1 MILEILNDMAS
12 NASRNYKLEV
22 AQKHSS
28 NDLLKRVVF
37 LAYDPFTQFYIRKI
51 PTYTPTPATAKLFSL
66 ESALNLLSHLSS
78 RNVTGNAGIEHLRVI
93 LSNVTAEDAEVIE
106 RIIGKDLKVGASE
119 STFNKVW
126 PGLVHEYPCMLC
138 SAYDK
143 KLVDKIK
150 FPALVQKKEDGMRF
164 NAIVKN
170 GDVEFRS
177 RNGKEIQL
185 LGNLEQEFL
194 VMANGSNIVFDGELL
209 VANEDGTIADRQTGN
224 GILNKAN
231 KGTITPELAKMVRA
245 QIWDMIDYDKFHAG
259 VDNTPYIDRWNKLL
273 GCTNTSNGKIGYVE
287 TIVVAN
293 LEAAEVQFEAYL
305 EDGFEGIILKD
316 SNAIWEDK
324 RSKKQ
329 VKFKGEEEADLLVYD
344 VYLGEP
350 GSKYEGM
357 IGGVSVKS
365 RDGILKV
372 NVGSGFS
379 DEQRKQDPALL
390 MNKIVAVK
398 YNMGIKNK
406 QGEESLFLPIFIEVR
421 EDKDLADTN
430 EMIK

>member
-1 MILEILNDMAS
+1 MILDILNDMAS

-22 AQKHSS
+22 AQKNAG
-28 NDLLKRVVF
+28 NDLLKRVVL

-51 PTYTPTPATAKLFSL
+51 PAYSPTPAGAKPHSL
-66 ESALNLLSHLSS
+66 EGALNSLSELSS

-93 LSNVTAEDAEVIE
+93 LSSLTAEDAQVIE

-138 SAYDK
+138 SAFDE
-143 KLVDKIK
+143 KLVKKIK
-150 FPALVQKKEDGMRF
+150 FPAIVQKKEDGMRF

-170 GDVEFRS
+170 GAVEFRS

-194 VMANGSNIVFDGELL
+194 TMAAGKNVVFDGELL
-209 VANEDGTIADRQTGN
+209 VANDDGTIADRQTGN

-259 VDNTPYIDRWNKLL
+259 VDNTPYIERWNNLL
-273 GCTNTSNGKIGYVE
+273 GCPRLGDKIGFVE
-287 TIVVAN
+287 TIHVAN
-293 LEAAEVQFEAYL
+293 LEAAEIQFQCYL
-305 EDGFEGIILKD
+305 DDGFEGIILKD
-316 SNAIWEDK
+316 KDAIWEDK

-329 VKFKGEEEADLLVYD
+329 IKFKGEEEADLLIVGVYQ
-344 VYLGEP
+344 GEP

-357 IGGVSVKS
+357 IGGVSVQS
-365 RDGILKV
+365 REGIVKV
-372 NVGSGFS
+372 NVGSGFN
-379 DEQRKQDPALL
+379 DDQRKQDPALL
-390 MNKIVAVK
+390 MSKIVAVK
-398 YNMGIKNK
+398 YNMRIKNK

-421 EDKDLADTN
+421 EDKDIADTN